1 MALVRGRWTAGYDRA
16 IVFRPVDPVGGPA
29 GRRTPM
35 AAVDRGWIGR
45 TSQPTTV
52 VVEAGAVRR
61 FADAIGDPDPL
72 YRDGEF
78 ARGVS
83 QGPIQA
89 PPTFAVAL
97 ATEVAGLDIPL
108 EPGLVHGEQEF
119 IYRRPLY
126 VGDVLTLQTEIK
138 DVYEKQGRSG
148 RLKFIVRETVATD
161 QQGAEV
167 VRFRTVS
174 IVRPV

>member
-1 MALVRGRWTAGYDRA
+1 MAG
-16 IVFRPVDPVGGPA
+16 VDGS
-29 GRRTPM
+29 
-35 AAVDRGWIGR
+35 WIGR
-45 TSQPTTV
+45 KSQPTTV

-72 YRDGEF
+72 YRDEAF
-78 ARGVS
+78 ARTVS
-83 QGPIQA
+83 GGPVQA
-89 PPTFAVAL
+89 PPTFPVLL
-97 ATEVAGLDIPL
+97 ATEVVGLDLPL

-119 IYRRPLY
+119 IFRRPLV

-148 RLKFIVRETVATD
+148 KLKFIVRETVATD
-161 QQGAEV
+161 RHGAEV
-167 VRFRTVS
+167 VRARTVT